1 MVALCVLC
9 SVGIYV
15 TPLLVGETE
24 RMDGWVG
31 GWMDGWMDGW
41 MNEKGVAVVVVVS
54 FC

>member
-1 MVALCVLC
+1 MVEVMVALCVLC

-24 RMDGWVG
+24 RMN

>member
-1 MVALCVLC
+1 MVEVMVALCVLC

-24 RMDGWVG
+24 RMDGW
-31 GWMDGWMDGW
+31 MDGWMD
-41 MNEKGVAVVVVVS
+41 EKGVAVVVVVS